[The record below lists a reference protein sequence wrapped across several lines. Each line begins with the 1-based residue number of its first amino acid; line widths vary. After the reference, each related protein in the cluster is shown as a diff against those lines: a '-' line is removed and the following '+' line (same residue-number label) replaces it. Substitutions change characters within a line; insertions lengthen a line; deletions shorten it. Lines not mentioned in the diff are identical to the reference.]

1 MRKLPLVIVAA
12 IALGV
17 AGTAFAAA
25 VTWPSTATSW
35 SGVNAHLNALHNTDL
50 TQLSK
55 VVEVQARLTKSGGNM
70 VEGSV
75 RCPGGSGTTTGSY
88 ATGGGVMFQDT
99 SPDGDW
105 YVNRSAPITQMGANM
120 PPNGWKAA
128 VSDPNFQQGD
138 PVPTDI
144 YVYAVCA
151 T

>member
-55 VVEVQARLTKSGGNM
+55 VVELQARLTKSGGNM
-70 VEGSV
+70 SRGA
-75 RCPGGSGTTTGSY
+75 C
-88 ATGGGVMFQDT
+88 A
-99 SPDGDW
+99 
-105 YVNRSAPITQMGANM
+105 APAGRE
-120 PPNGWKAA
+120 PRPAA
-128 VSDPNFQQGD
+128 MRR
-138 PVPTDI
+138 
-144 YVYAVCA
+144 AA
-151 T
+151 A